1 MWCCMSLTTI
11 HNQTSGI
18 KHKERE
24 IGSRKNTIFTQQKY
38 LYIQGKWKMKT
49 DFCVMTGEQESV
61 SKTMANNFY
70 SFRWDSWIGRTIPCK
85 LRCCYDERMAEIVK
99 GSIDFYTKLF
109 YINYKILQTCLHL
122 SFLEVRIFFYSSS

>member
-1 MWCCMSLTTI
+1 MSLTTI

-70 SFRWDSWIGRTIPCK
+70 SFRWDLG
-85 LRCCYDERMAEIVK
+85 LVE
-99 GSIDFYTKLF
+99 LF
-109 YINYKILQTCLHL
+109 HANYGVVMMREWLK
-122 SFLEVRIFFYSSS
+122 